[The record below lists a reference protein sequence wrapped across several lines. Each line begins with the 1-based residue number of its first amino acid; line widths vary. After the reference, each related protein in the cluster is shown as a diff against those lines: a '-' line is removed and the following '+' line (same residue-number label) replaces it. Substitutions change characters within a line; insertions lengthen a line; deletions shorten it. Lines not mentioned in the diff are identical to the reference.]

1 GLFIIGPLN
10 VMYTIITLFIAK
22 KAMDLIM
29 DGLDPRKAV
38 SIISDKSPL
47 IADELIKQM
56 NISVTIFEGY
66 GGYLKNNTKMT
77 YVIINKY
84 KSMNLKKKIVYV
96 DDGTVSDVK
105 EVCDVFGR

>member
-1 GLFIIGPLN
+1 IFRTSILMRGIITIVLILYKIYGFDIVRIIFIMDIIIVLAGLFIIGPLN

-66 GGYLKNNTKMT
+66 
-77 YVIINKY
+77 
-84 KSMNLKKKIVYV
+84 
-96 DDGTVSDVK
+96 
-105 EVCDVFGR
+105 

>member
-1 GLFIIGPLN
+1 MLNKSYGFDMVRMNFIMDIIIVLAGLFIRGPLN

-66 GGYLKNNTKMT
+66 GGYLKDR
-77 YVIINKY
+77 
-84 KSMNLKKKIVYV
+84 KSVV
-96 DDGTVSDVK
+96 
-105 EVCDVFGR
+105 